1 MRSAKRAHRPIG
13 LKVSLPIDHQQ
24 RDQIDDYFARNRDK
38 KKGETIKKWVLDQ
51 IRRENEALVVEGARA

>member
-1 MRSAKRAHRPIG
+1 MSDVSANA
-13 LKVSLPIDHQQ
+13 
-24 RDQIDDYFARNRDK
+24 DK